1 MKVTIWML
9 IKARIE
15 KFLGVESPTLYIHGY
30 RYQYDYLRALKREYE
45 KEGNKW
51 M

>member
-15 KFLGVESPTLYIHGY
+15 KFLGVESPTSYIHGY
-30 RYQYDYLRALKREYE
+30 RYQYDYLRTLKREYE
-45 KEGNKW
+45 KEGNRW